1 MRQITVAAT
10 QFASSWDL
18 PANADRAEAC
28 GLPLPPR
35 WRARFPCDPT
45 APMAGTLRGA
55 GKLFLLRRRRSIG
68 QDRSEHIHPSVAV
81 PVARDWSALLRRR
94 PG

>member
-1 MRQITVAAT
+1 M
-10 QFASSWDL
+10 S
-18 PANADRAEAC
+18 
-28 GLPLPPR
+28 
-35 WRARFPCDPT
+35 
-45 APMAGTLRGA
+45 GTLRGA
-55 GKLFLLRRRRSIG
+55 GKLFLLRGRRPIG